1 MEQHYTINDLPLY
14 SPWPARLLGIEPWR
28 QRSKTPENVLHEYD
42 VEKWGKILSS
52 ISEASVPATLAE
64 IDEQEFS
71 AVPSLLAWVRDEFR
85 PMSYA
90 EAHVLYM
97 ELVESV
103 LREYVPASGIAELGS
118 GYGTVILKLARSA
131 EFAGVPFFAAEY
143 TPSGR
148 EILRRLAEADGTAI
162 DIGHCDF
169 AVSPVTDLVLPP
181 GAVIFTSFATPYV
194 PELPDSFV
202 ESLLALKPEVV
213 VHFEPCYEHCDN
225 SLFGLLRRRYIEVND
240 YNRNLCTV
248 LRTFEANNRITI
260 EREEPVVFGSNPLL
274 SASILA
280 WRPLA

>member
-1 MEQHYTINDLPLY
+1 MEHQYTIDDLPLY
-14 SPWPARLLGIEPWR
+14 SPWPARLLGIEPWQ

-42 VEKWGKILSS
+42 VEKWGKILAS
-52 ISEASVPATLAE
+52 IAQSEIPVSLAE
-64 IDEQEFS
+64 IDEREF
-71 AVPSLLAWVRDEFR
+71 AVAPSLLAWVRDTFQ

-97 ELVESV
+97 ELVQSV
-103 LREYVPASGIAELGS
+103 LREYLPASGIVELGS
-118 GYGTVILKLARSA
+118 GYGTVVLKLARSA
-131 EFAGVPFFAAEY
+131 EFADMPFFAAEY

-148 EILRRLAEADGTAI
+148 EILQRLAEADGTSI
-162 DIGHCDF
+162 ETGQCDF
-169 AVSPVTDLVLPP
+169 AATPVTDLTLPP
-181 GAVIFTSFATPYV
+181 GALIFTSFATPYV

-202 ESLLALKPEVV
+202 ESLLALKPAIV

-240 YNRNLCTV
+240 YNRNLLTL
-248 LRTFEANNRITI
+248 LRTFEANNKITI

-274 SASILA
+274 SASVLA